1 MCSLLIACLQAKLG
15 NARLALERSGSRS
28 QTISCASASPAPATI
43 TTSNGSAKIAPYPSK
58 EAIEQLVTDAPTDVV
73 YDSIVIGG
81 GMGGLATAAVLV
93 SKGMKVLVLE
103 K

>member
-1 MCSLLIACLQAKLG
+1 MCSLLTACLQAKLG
-15 NARLALERSGSRS
+15 NARLALERSGSRI
-28 QTISCASASPAPATI
+28 QTTSCASASPATI

-58 EAIEQLVTDAPTDVV
+58 EAIEQLVTDAPTDAV